1 MRHHQCKN
9 RLRKSSGALLLNFL
23 SDFHSPKQAQK
34 CEGGHYGWRV
44 GFVEHVSGVFKG
56 GYEPVQKTEHNGR
69 ELHFVKHRFDQ
80 NNTACMAKM

>member
-1 MRHHQCKN
+1 M
-9 RLRKSSGALLLNFL
+9 ATF
-23 SDFHSPKQAQK
+23 QA
-34 CEGGHYGWRV
+34 RV
-44 GFVEHVSGVFKG
+44 GFVAHASGASGVFKG